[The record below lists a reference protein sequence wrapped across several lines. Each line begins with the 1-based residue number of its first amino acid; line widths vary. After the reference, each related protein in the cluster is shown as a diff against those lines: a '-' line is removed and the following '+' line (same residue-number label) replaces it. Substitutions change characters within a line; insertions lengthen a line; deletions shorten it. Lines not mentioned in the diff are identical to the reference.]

1 MAALGPSVLAVTAAE
16 ALKVKARSAR
26 AALAVLRLEEPEP
39 EPEPETL
46 SAAPTLALKQEA
58 DADADAAP
66 GAAPGAAPEL
76 EPVAP
81 GAPAPRRQAARRW
94 GPKPPER
101 TIDELAFAL
110 RNPVDRAFTR
120 SLLEQLL
127 AALLHRPAVRDLFR
141 SRGGLAMLAP
151 VLQDGAER
159 RPPALREL
167 TAVDASMQTLCAEAA
182 GAAAIDC
189 ALNRQAARDC
199 GLSAAVASFL
209 GRTARDALAH
219 GGGKLRRQCQAA
231 AWSLLQLSGGEEAKQ
246 AEPPPP
252 PGCVSRLAAALG
264 EDASWGGLA
273 LNAELVEG
281 LRQQL
286 DPAAKA
292 EAEKE
297 RPEAA
302 KDEAREDGGRAESGG

>member
-39 EPEPETL
+39 EPEPETPE
-46 SAAPTLALKQEA
+46 AAALKPRLLQEVVL
-58 DADADAAP
+58 

-151 VLQDGAER
+151 VLRDGAER

-182 GAAAIDC
+182 GAASIDC
-189 ALNRQAARDC
+189 PLNRQAARDC

>member
-58 DADADAAP
+58 DADAE
-66 GAAPGAAPEL
+66 AAPEL

-94 GPKPPER
+94 GAKPPER

-159 RPPALREL
+159 RPPSLREL

-209 GRTARDALAH
+209 GRTARDALVH
-219 GGGKLRRQCQAA
+219 GEPGGKLRRQCQAA

>member
-1 MAALGPSVLAVTAAE
+1 MAALGPSVLAVTAF
-16 ALKVKARSAR
+16 KVKARSAR

-39 EPEPETL
+39 EPEPETPAE
-46 SAAPTLALKQEA
+46 AAALEA
-58 DADADAAP
+58 EAEAEADAAP
-66 GAAPGAAPEL
+66 GVAPGAAAGP
-76 EPVAP
+76 EPVVP

-110 RNPVDRAFTR
+110 TKGCVDRAFTR

-127 AALLHRPAVRDLFR
+127 AALMHGPAVRDTFR

-151 VLQDGAER
+151 VLQDGAAR

-167 TAVDASMQTLCAEAA
+167 AAVDASMQTLCAEAA
-182 GAAAIDC
+182 GAASIDSP
-189 ALNRQAARDC
+189 LNRQAAQDC

-219 GGGKLRRQCQAA
+219 GKLRRQCQAT
-231 AWSLLQLSGGEEAKQ
+231 AWALLQLSGGEEAKQ

-252 PGCVSRLAAALG
+252 PGCVGRLAAALG
-264 EDASWGGLA
+264 EDASWGGLP

-286 DPAAKA
+286 DPAAKR

-297 RPEAA
+297 REGA
-302 KDEAREDGGRAESGG
+302 KDEAREEGGRAESGG